1 MTLRL
6 ENKIALVTGA
16 AQGIGAAIAHQFEAQ
31 GATVW
36 RTDIKPVSGDRA
48 RQKDSA
54 SEEDWKSLLAE
65 IGETSGRLDIL
76 VNNAGIELE
85 RPLDEVTLEI
95 WRKVMSV
102 NVDGVFLG
110 CKLATDLLAE
120 RTSGMAS
127 VINISSVAGL
137 IGFPFQPAYNTSKG
151 AVRHLSKT
159 LAIEW
164 AASKKPIRCNS
175 IHPGCIDTQMLRE
188 ASDKW
193 HARGL
198 LPDGDRIAAMSGL
211 CPLGT
216 VGAPDDIAHGAV
228 YLASDEARFVTGI
241 ELIIDG
247 GFVAQ

>member
-1 MTLRL
+1 MTKRL

-16 AQGIGAAIAHQFEAQ
+16 AQGIGAAIAHQFEEQ

-36 RTDIKPVSGDRA
+36 RTDLQHIPGERT

-54 SEEDWKSLLAE
+54 SEDDWKSLLAE
-65 IGETSGRLDIL
+65 IKETSGGLDIL

-85 RPLDEVTLEI
+85 CPLEEVTLDS

-110 CKLATDLLAE
+110 CKLATDMLAD
-120 RTSGMAS
+120 RKSGLAS
-127 VINISSVAGL
+127 VINISSVAGI
-137 IGFPFQPAYNTSKG
+137 IGFPFQPSYNTSKG

-164 AASKKPIRCNS
+164 GASKKPIRCNS

-188 ASDKW
+188 ASVKW
-193 HARGL
+193 QDHGL
-198 LPDGDRIAAMSGL
+198 LPDGDRMAGMSAL
-211 CPLGT
+211 CPLGM

-228 YLASDEARFVTGI
+228 YLASDESRFVTGI

>member
-1 MTLRL
+1 MTKRL

-16 AQGIGAAIAHQFEAQ
+16 ARGIGAGIANTFEAQ
-31 GATVW
+31 GAIVW
-36 RTDIKPVSGDRA
+36 RTDIKPISGDRA

-54 SEEDWKSLLAE
+54 SEDDWKSLLAE
-65 IGETSGRLDIL
+65 IRQTSGGLDIL

-85 RPLDEVTLEI
+85 CPLEDMTLET

-102 NVDGVFLG
+102 NLDGVFLG
-110 CKLATDLLAE
+110 CKLATDLLAD
-120 RTSGMAS
+120 RRGGLAS

-137 IGFPFQPAYNTSKG
+137 VGFPFQPAYNTSKG

-175 IHPGCIDTQMLRE
+175 IHPGCIETQMLRD
-188 ASDKW
+188 ASNKW
-193 HARGL
+193 HAHGL
-198 LPDGDRIAAMSGL
+198 LPEGDRTAAMSAL

-216 VGAPDDIAHGAV
+216 IGKPDDIANGAL
-228 YLASDEARFVTGI
+228 YLASDEARFVTGT
-241 ELIIDG
+241 ELVIDG